1 MAEYVDF
8 NWNQRAFIEEE
19 QCTKFQPAACC
30 LFWYSHTPVLPR
42 PQTKPTP
49 LHSLSLPACGNA
61 YAARDLATLKQI
73 TADDYV
79 QIDVRGRSLNRTQ
92 WLDFVENRKAELTV
106 ESDDIRVRYYG
117 QAAVVTGHWTYTK
130 KDGDK
135 EVVTYSRW
143 TSVWTRYPDGWKR
156 HAFQNTY
163 INAQADQCAATSSH

>member
-1 MAEYVDF
+1 MHQIPTSRLLFVLVFAHSSF
-8 NWNQRAFIEEE
+8 AAASNQ
-19 QCTKFQPAACC
+19 TDTAA
-30 LFWYSHTPVLPR
+30 LVKL
-42 PQTKPTP
+42 
-49 LHSLSLPACGNA
+49 AGDAGNA

-106 ESDDIRVRYYG
+106 ESDDIRVLYYG